1 MTFEDTFATLLWN
14 IILIGEDS
22 GWDNLNSRRCDL
34 NETVGVIRGGNKMW
48 QGAKW
53 VCALVA
59 MSCNAEPDLA
69 AIQTAY
75 EREAAAGSALHDKG
89 LQVLQAQCHRYE
101 GTGNNDGGN
110 NSAGNNNGGNNNGGN
125 NGAGNNNGADNNA
138 DKFLCE
144 ITFISKGDPERPYFD
159 VVDVIR
165 ASDGWELKGGLCKR

>member
-1 MTFEDTFATLLWN
+1 
-14 IILIGEDS
+14 
-22 GWDNLNSRRCDL
+22 
-34 NETVGVIRGGNKMW
+34 MW

-53 VCALVA
+53 VCALVV

-89 LQVLQAQCHRYE
+89 LQVLQAQCHRNDSA
-101 GTGNNDGGN
+101 GNNSAGN
-110 NSAGNNNGGNNNGGN
+110 NSAGNNNGTENY
-125 NGAGNNNGADNNA
+125 A

-159 VVDVIR
+159 VIDVTR
-165 ASDGWELKGGLCKR
+165 AGDGWELKGGLCKR

>member
-1 MTFEDTFATLLWN
+1 
-14 IILIGEDS
+14 
-22 GWDNLNSRRCDL
+22 
-34 NETVGVIRGGNKMW
+34 MW

-89 LQVLQAQCHRYE
+89 LQVLQAQCHRYDAAD
-101 GTGNNDGGN
+101 NNSDKNNNGSKN
-110 NSAGNNNGGNNNGGN
+110 NSADNNNS
-125 NGAGNNNGADNNA
+125 GAGNNDTY
-138 DKFLCE
+138 KFLCE

-159 VVDVIR
+159 VIDVAR
-165 ASDGWELKGGLCKR
+165 AGDGRELKGGLCKR

>member
-1 MTFEDTFATLLWN
+1 MQ
-14 IILIGEDS
+14 
-22 GWDNLNSRRCDL
+22 
-34 NETVGVIRGGNKMW
+34 MW

-59 MSCNAEPDLA
+59 MSCNSEPDLA

-89 LQVLQAQCHRYE
+89 LQVLQAQCHR
-101 GTGNNDGGN
+101 ND
-110 NSAGNNNGGNNNGGN
+110 
-125 NGAGNNNGADNNA
+125 GADNKSGTDNNGSNKNGSDNNGT

-159 VVDVIR
+159 VIDVAR
-165 ASDGWELKGGLCKR
+165 AGDGWELKGGLCKR